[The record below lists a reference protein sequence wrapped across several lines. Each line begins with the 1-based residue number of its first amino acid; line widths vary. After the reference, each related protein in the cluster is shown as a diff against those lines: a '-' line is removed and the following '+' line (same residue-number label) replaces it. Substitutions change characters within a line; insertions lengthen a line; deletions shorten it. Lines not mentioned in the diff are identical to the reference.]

1 MSENGNPVSGGTT
14 VANAGGS
21 TQANTAVASI
31 VGTLKGF
38 RGRLQQM
45 LQGIETVVP
54 DGSSLSTD
62 SGLQTKVAIVA
73 ELTQVIS
80 AYKAVEAQQLAVV
93 VARKQ
98 LKNASAADHRLYTQ
112 LKDALVAFFG
122 RGNPLLVQF
131 GINAKG
137 SKRALTPEQKVLSAA
152 KARATRAAR
161 HTMGARQKAAVKS
174 DGKLSLSVQT
184 EGASATKPAPV
195 AGPTVPTP

>member
-1 MSENGNPVSGGTT
+1 VSDGTT

-21 TQANTAVASI
+21 TQPIAVGATI

-38 RGRLQQM
+38 RDRLQQM

-62 SGLQTKVAIVA
+62 SGLQTKAAIVA

-80 AYKAVEAQQLAVV
+80 VYKAVEAQQLAIVT
-93 VARKQ
+93 ARRQ
-98 LKNASAADHRLYTQ
+98 LKDASPADHRLYTQ
-112 LKDALVAFFG
+112 LKDAVIAFFG
-122 RGNPLLVQF
+122 RGSPLLAQF
-131 GINAKG
+131 GIKAR
-137 SKRALTPEQKVLSAA
+137 SSVRPLTPEQKVLRAA

-174 DGKLSLSVQT
+174 DGKLTLSVQT
-184 EGASATKPAPV
+184 EGASNPKPVPV

>member
-1 MSENGNPVSGGTT
+1 MTENGNPVSDGTT
-14 VANAGGS
+14 VANGGGS
-21 TQANTAVASI
+21 VQPIAAGATI

-62 SGLQTKVAIVA
+62 SGLQTKTAIVA

-80 AYKAVEAQQLAVV
+80 VYKAVEAQQLAIVA
-93 VARKQ
+93 ARKQ

-112 LKDALVAFFG
+112 LKDALIAFFG

-137 SKRALTPEQKVLSAA
+137 SKRPLTSEQKVLSAA
-152 KARATRAAR
+152 RARATRAAR

-174 DGKLSLSVQT
+174 DGKLTLSVQSDN
-184 EGASATKPAPV
+184 ASATKPAPV
-195 AGPTVPTP
+195 AGPTVATP